1 MRGKRASPNSSVR
14 ILGDPTKSEYSREK
28 KERSKA
34 RESDLRMKAK
44 RKSNEE
50 MHITKERY
58 EEFEKDIEEDEGIS
72 DEIKEKIFRIFK
84 ERLGDPREPQYKPE
98 EWLRKK
104 ERVMERTGEKTS
116 QSMRDAAKRY
126 YEKNKERV
134 IAEKLRKYHEKKE
147 RERPAKEEARRREI
161 EDAERMIRENDEGS
175 TSGVKEEKKRTYNA
189 AAAQVYRENN
199 RDRLREQARKCYH
212 AKKERERPA
221 REQARKNEIEDAER
235 MIREVMGE

>member
-1 MRGKRASPNSSVR
+1 
-14 ILGDPTKSEYSREK
+14 
-28 KERSKA
+28 
-34 RESDLRMKAK
+34 
-44 RKSNEE
+44 
-50 MHITKERY
+50 MHITKESFAL
-58 EEFEKDIEEDEGIS
+58 FEKDIEEDEEVS

-147 RERPAKEEARRREI
+147 EARRREI
-161 EDAERMIRENDEGS
+161 EDAERMIRETLVVS
-175 TSGVKEEKKRTYNA
+175 
-189 AAAQVYRENN
+189 
-199 RDRLREQARKCYH
+199 
-212 AKKERERPA
+212 
-221 REQARKNEIEDAER
+221 
-235 MIREVMGE
+235 